1 MFINDTNMSDNIY
14 YKVLLVDDNK
24 ALGASL
30 QPQAEQYCLDLQQC
44 ECWEDAKQVLSNKND
59 FLEWDA
65 IILDARC
72 VDKKGSSA
80 DLHFLQIALTDF
92 NGLCERFN
100 SEIPWYVLT
109 AGGKEDFN
117 FVMEGIKRIPRDEKG
132 WGKMLYFKDKPCD
145 EDGKNDVDYL
155 FENIQ
160 RAAPL
165 RTRNKIKH
173 QYSALFKVINSCQF
187 EPESEDI
194 MISVLSALHFPE
206 ENKGFDPVL
215 YYNRLRQ
222 MVEYLFR
229 AANKIGLLPD
239 YFIEEGKVNL
249 QGSSLYLAGGSF
261 TPSKDPKILS
271 IRYGEDEESIFHKN
285 IASIVK
291 NVLSVTSHHSHTIEI
306 DKEDEE
312 ELSAYY
318 LETCSPYLLFGYAL
332 QLCEVIIWFGNYAKS
347 HNDREANLAKCKVV
361 KKETESILEQK
372 PVIEKYE
379 GKTFRLEQDE
389 KGNLHCG
396 YCLVSYKQNQDKIG
410 NIVLLKEVEENKNSG
425 ELKKKYPYF
434 ASKVEQV
441 E

>member
-1 MFINDTNMSDNIY
+1 MSDKVF

-44 ECWEDAKQVLSNKND
+44 ECWEDAKLLLSNKKG

-72 VDKKGSSA
+72 VDKKGNPA
-80 DLHFLQIALTDF
+80 DLYFLQTALRDINVF
-92 NGLCERFN
+92 CERYN
-100 SEIPWYVLT
+100 SKIPWYVLT
-109 AGGKEDFN
+109 AGGKEDFE
-117 FVMEGIKRIPRDEKG
+117 FVMEGVRRIPRDEKV

-145 EDGKNDVDYL
+145 EDGKDDIDYL

-160 RAAPL
+160 RTAPL

-173 QYSALFKVINSCQF
+173 QYSALFEVMKSCQF
-187 EPESEDI
+187 EPESEEI

-239 YFIEEGKVNL
+239 YFIEGGKVNL
-249 QGSSLYLAGGSF
+249 QGSSLYLDDKPF
-261 TPSKDPKILS
+261 TPSKDSTILS
-271 IRYGEDEESIFHKN
+271 IRYGEEGERVFHKN
-285 IASIVK
+285 IAGIVK
-291 NVLSVTSHHSHTIEI
+291 NVLSVMSHHSHTIEI

-312 ELSAYY
+312 ELLAYY
-318 LETCSPYLLFGYAL
+318 LETRSPNLLFGYAL

-361 KKETESILEQK
+361 KKETSEQEQK
-372 PVIEKYE
+372 PIIEEYE
-379 GKTFRLEQDE
+379 GKTSLLEQDE

-410 NIVLLKEVEENKNSG
+410 RMVLLKNVVENKNSG
-425 ELKKKYPYF
+425 ELKKMYPLY
-434 ASKVEQV
+434 ASKIELVE
-441 E
+441 

>member
-1 MFINDTNMSDNIY
+1 MSNKVF

-24 ALGASL
+24 ALGTSL
-30 QPQAEQYCLDLQQC
+30 QPQAERYSLDLQQC
-44 ECWEDAKQVLSNKND
+44 ECWEDAKQVFSNKND

-72 VDKKGSSA
+72 VDRKGSPA
-80 DLHFLQIALTDF
+80 DLHFLQCALRDINVF
-92 NGLCERFN
+92 CERYN
-100 SEIPWYVLT
+100 SKIPWYVLT
-109 AGGKEDFN
+109 AGGKEDFE
-117 FVMEGIKRIPRDEKG
+117 FVMEDVRRIPRDEKE

-145 EDGKNDVDYL
+145 ENGKDDIDYL

-160 RAAPL
+160 KAAPL

-173 QYSALFKVINSCQF
+173 QYSALFEIMKSCQF

-239 YFIEEGKVNL
+239 YFIEGGKVNL
-249 QGSSLYLAGGSF
+249 QGSSLYLDDKPF
-261 TPSKDPKILS
+261 TPSKDSTILS
-271 IRYGEDEESIFHKN
+271 IRYGEEGERVFHKN

-306 DKEDEE
+306 DKEDEK
-312 ELSAYY
+312 ELLAYY
-318 LETCSPYLLFGYAL
+318 LETRSPNLLFGYAL

-372 PVIEKYE
+372 PVIEEYE
-379 GKTFRLEQDE
+379 GKTFLLEQDE
-389 KGNLHCG
+389 KRNLHCG

-410 NIVLLKEVEENKNSG
+410 NMVLLKEVEENKNSG

>member
-1 MFINDTNMSDNIY
+1 MF
-14 YKVLLVDDNK
+14 YKVLLVDDTET
-24 ALGASL
+24 LGASL
-30 QPQAEQYCLDLQQC
+30 QLQAEQYCLDMQQC

-72 VDKKGSSA
+72 VDRKGSPA
-80 DLHFLQIALTDF
+80 DLYFLQCALRDINVF
-92 NGLCERFN
+92 CERYN
-100 SEIPWYVLT
+100 SKIPWYVLT
-109 AGGKEDFN
+109 AGGKEDFE
-117 FVMEGIKRIPRDEKG
+117 FVMEGVRRIPRDEKV

-173 QYSALFKVINSCQF
+173 QYSALFEVMKSCQF
-187 EPESEDI
+187 EPESEEI

-239 YFIEEGKVNL
+239 YFIEGGKVNL
-249 QGSSLYLAGGSF
+249 QGSSLYLDDKPF
-261 TPSKDPKILS
+261 TPSKDSTILS
-271 IRYGEDEESIFHKN
+271 IRYGEEGERVFHKN
-285 IASIVK
+285 IAGIVK

-312 ELSAYY
+312 ELLAYY
-318 LETCSPYLLFGYAL
+318 SETHSPNLLFGYAL

-379 GKTFRLEQDE
+379 GKTFLLEQDE

>member
-1 MFINDTNMSDNIY
+1 MSNKVF

-24 ALGASL
+24 ALGTSL
-30 QPQAEQYCLDLQQC
+30 QPQAERYSLDLQQC
-44 ECWEDAKQVLSNKND
+44 ECWEDAKQVFSNKND

-72 VDKKGSSA
+72 VDRKGSPA
-80 DLHFLQIALTDF
+80 DLHFLQCALRDINVF
-92 NGLCERFN
+92 CERYN
-100 SEIPWYVLT
+100 SKIPWYVLT
-109 AGGKEDFN
+109 AGGKEDFE
-117 FVMEGIKRIPRDEKG
+117 FVMEDVRRIPRDEKE

-145 EDGKNDVDYL
+145 ENGKDDIDYL

-160 RAAPL
+160 KAAPL
-165 RTRNKIKH
+165 RTRNKIKQ
-173 QYSALFKVINSCQF
+173 QYSALFEVMKSCQF

-239 YFIEEGKVNL
+239 YFIEGGKVNL
-249 QGSSLYLAGGSF
+249 QGSSLYLDDKPF
-261 TPSKDPKILS
+261 TPSKDSTILS
-271 IRYGEDEESIFHKN
+271 IRYGEEGERVFHKN

-306 DKEDEE
+306 DKEDEK
-312 ELSAYY
+312 ELLAYY
-318 LETCSPYLLFGYAL
+318 LETRSPNLLFGYAL

-372 PVIEKYE
+372 PVIEEYE
-379 GKTFRLEQDE
+379 GKTFLLEQDE
-389 KGNLHCG
+389 KRNLHCG

-410 NIVLLKEVEENKNSG
+410 NMVLLKEVEENKNSG

>member
-1 MFINDTNMSDNIY
+1 MSNKVF

-24 ALGASL
+24 ALGTSL
-30 QPQAEQYCLDLQQC
+30 QPQAERYSLDLQQC
-44 ECWEDAKQVLSNKND
+44 ECWEDAKQVFSNKND

-72 VDKKGSSA
+72 VDRKGSPA
-80 DLHFLQIALTDF
+80 DLHFLQCALRDINVF
-92 NGLCERFN
+92 CERYN
-100 SEIPWYVLT
+100 SKIPWYVLT
-109 AGGKEDFN
+109 AGGKEDFE
-117 FVMEGIKRIPRDEKG
+117 FVMEDVRRIPRDEKE

-145 EDGKNDVDYL
+145 ENGKDDIDYL

-160 RAAPL
+160 KAAPL

-173 QYSALFKVINSCQF
+173 QYSALFEVMKSCQF

-229 AANKIGLLPD
+229 AANTIGLLPD
-239 YFIEEGKVNL
+239 YFMEGGKVNL
-249 QGSSLYLAGGSF
+249 QGSSLYLAGETF
-261 TPSKDPKILS
+261 TPSKDSTNLFF
-271 IRYGEDEESIFHKN
+271 RYGEKGESVFHKN

-291 NVLSVTSHHSHTIEI
+291 NILSVTSHHSHTIEI

-312 ELSAYY
+312 ELLAYY
-318 LETCSPYLLFGYAL
+318 LETRSPNLLFGYAL

-372 PVIEKYE
+372 PVIEEYE
-379 GKTFRLEQDE
+379 GKTFLLEQDE

-410 NIVLLKEVEENKNSG
+410 RMVLLKNVVENKNSG
-425 ELKKKYPYF
+425 ELKKMYPLY
-434 ASKVEQV
+434 ASRIEVVE
-441 E
+441 

>member
-1 MFINDTNMSDNIY
+1 MSNKVF

-24 ALGASL
+24 ALGTSL
-30 QPQAEQYCLDLQQC
+30 QPQAERYSLDLQQC
-44 ECWEDAKQVLSNKND
+44 ECWEDAKQVFSNKND

-72 VDKKGSSA
+72 VDRKGSPA
-80 DLHFLQIALTDF
+80 DLHFLQCALRDINVF
-92 NGLCERFN
+92 CERYN
-100 SEIPWYVLT
+100 SKIPWYVLT
-109 AGGKEDFN
+109 AGGKEDFE
-117 FVMEGIKRIPRDEKG
+117 FVMEDVRRIPRDEKE

-145 EDGKNDVDYL
+145 ENGKDDIDYL

-160 RAAPL
+160 KAAPL

-173 QYSALFKVINSCQF
+173 QYSALFEVMKSCQF

-239 YFIEEGKVNL
+239 YFIEGGKVNL
-249 QGSSLYLAGGSF
+249 QGSSLYLDDKPF
-261 TPSKDPKILS
+261 TPSKDSTILS
-271 IRYGEDEESIFHKN
+271 IRYGEEGERVFHKN

-347 HNDREANLAKCKVV
+347 HNDREANSAKCKVV

-372 PVIEKYE
+372 PVIGKYE
-379 GKTFRLEQDE
+379 GKTFLLEQDE

>member
-1 MFINDTNMSDNIY
+1 MSDKVF

-24 ALGASL
+24 ALGTSL
-30 QPQAEQYCLDLQQC
+30 QPLAEQYCLDLQQC

-72 VDKKGSSA
+72 VDRKGSPA

-109 AGGKEDFN
+109 AGGKEEFN

-132 WGKMLYFKDKPCD
+132 WGKMLYFKDKPRD
-145 EDGKNDVDYL
+145 ENGKDDVDYL

-173 QYSALFKVINSCQF
+173 QYSALFEVMKSCQF
-187 EPESEDI
+187 ESESEDI

-239 YFIEEGKVNL
+239 YFIEKGRVNL
-249 QGSSLYLAGGSF
+249 QGSSLYLAGEAF
-261 TPSKDPKILS
+261 TPSNDSTILS
-271 IRYGEDEESIFHKN
+271 IRYGEKGESVFHKN
-285 IASIVK
+285 IASIVRS
-291 NVLSVTSHHSHTIEI
+291 VLNVTSQRSHTTEI
-306 DKEDEE
+306 NKEDKE
-312 ELSAYY
+312 ELLAYY
-318 LETCSPYLLFGYAL
+318 SETHSPNLLFGYAL
-332 QLCEVIIWFGNYAKS
+332 QLCEVIIWFGNYAKK
-347 HNDREANLAKCKVV
+347 HNDKEANLAKCKVV
-361 KKETESILEQK
+361 KKETESEQARE
-372 PVIEKYE
+372 PITEEYE
-379 GKTFRLEQDE
+379 GKIFLLEQDE
-389 KGNLHCG
+389 KGYLHCDK
-396 YCLVSYKQNQDKIG
+396 CLVLRKQNHDKIG
-410 NIVLLKEVEENKNSG
+410 KKVKLKNVVENIKDGDLKR
-425 ELKKKYPYF
+425 KYPLF
-434 ASKVEQV
+434 ASGVEAV

>member
-1 MFINDTNMSDNIY
+1 MSDKVF

-24 ALGASL
+24 ALGTSL

-44 ECWEDAKQVLSNKND
+44 ECWEDSKRVLSNKND

-72 VDKKGSSA
+72 VDRKGSPA
-80 DLHFLQIALTDF
+80 DLHFLQCALRDINVF
-92 NGLCERFN
+92 CERYN
-100 SEIPWYVLT
+100 SKIPWYVLT
-109 AGGKEDFN
+109 AGGKEDFE
-117 FVMEGIKRIPRDEKG
+117 FVMEDVRRIPRDEKE

-145 EDGKNDVDYL
+145 ENGKDDIDYL

-160 RAAPL
+160 KAAPL

-173 QYSALFKVINSCQF
+173 QYSALFEVMKSCQF

-239 YFIEEGKVNL
+239 YFIEGGKVNL
-249 QGSSLYLAGGSF
+249 QGSSLYLDDKPF
-261 TPSKDPKILS
+261 TPSKDSTILS
-271 IRYGEDEESIFHKN
+271 IRYGEEGERVFHKN
-285 IASIVK
+285 IAGIVK

-312 ELSAYY
+312 ELLAYY
-318 LETCSPYLLFGYAL
+318 LETRSPNLLFGYAL

-347 HNDREANLAKCKVV
+347 HNNKEANLAKCKVV
-361 KKETESILEQK
+361 KKETESEQGQK
-372 PVIEKYE
+372 PIIEEYE
-379 GKTFRLEQDE
+379 GKTFLLEQDE

-396 YCLVSYKQNQDKIG
+396 YCLVHMNNQEKVEQMVRLFGVEG
-410 NIVLLKEVEENKNSG
+410 NRSKRTQE
-425 ELKKKYPYF
+425 KYPYY
-434 ASKVEQV
+434 AKKVEVQ

>member
-1 MFINDTNMSDNIY
+1 MSNKVF

-24 ALGASL
+24 ALGTSL
-30 QPQAEQYCLDLQQC
+30 QPQAERYSLDLQQC
-44 ECWEDAKQVLSNKND
+44 ECWEDAKQVFSNKND

-72 VDKKGSSA
+72 VDRKGSPA
-80 DLHFLQIALTDF
+80 DLHFLQCALRDINVF
-92 NGLCERFN
+92 CERYN
-100 SEIPWYVLT
+100 SKIPWYVLT
-109 AGGKEDFN
+109 AGGKEDFE
-117 FVMEGIKRIPRDEKG
+117 FVMEDVRRIPRDEKE

-145 EDGKNDVDYL
+145 ENGKDDIDYL

-160 RAAPL
+160 KAAPL

-173 QYSALFKVINSCQF
+173 QYSALFEVMKSCQF

-239 YFIEEGKVNL
+239 YFIEGGKVNL
-249 QGSSLYLAGGSF
+249 QGSSLYLDDKPF
-261 TPSKDPKILS
+261 TPSKDSTILS
-271 IRYGEDEESIFHKN
+271 IRYGEEGERVFHKN

-306 DKEDEE
+306 DKEDEK
-312 ELSAYY
+312 ELLAYY
-318 LETCSPYLLFGYAL
+318 LETRSPNLLFGYAL

-372 PVIEKYE
+372 PVIEEYE
-379 GKTFRLEQDE
+379 GKTFLLEQDE

-410 NIVLLKEVEENKNSG
+410 NMILLKEVEENKNSG

>member
-1 MFINDTNMSDNIY
+1 MSDKVF

-44 ECWEDAKQVLSNKND
+44 ECWEDAKLLLSNKKG

-72 VDKKGSSA
+72 VDKKGNPA
-80 DLHFLQIALTDF
+80 DLYFLQSALRDINVF
-92 NGLCERFN
+92 CERYN
-100 SEIPWYVLT
+100 SKVPWYVLT
-109 AGGKEDFN
+109 AGGKEDFEHE
-117 FVMEGIKRIPRDEKG
+117 MEGVRRIPRDEKS
-132 WGKMLYFKDKPCD
+132 WGKMLYFKHKTCD
-145 EDGKNDVDYL
+145 ENGKNDIDYL
-155 FENIQ
+155 YENIQ

-173 QYSALFKVINSCQF
+173 QYCALFEVMKSCQF
-187 EPESEDI
+187 EPESEEI

-239 YFIEEGKVNL
+239 YFIEGGKVNL
-249 QGSSLYLAGGSF
+249 QGSSLYLDDKPF
-261 TPSKDPKILS
+261 TPSKDSTILS
-271 IRYGEDEESIFHKN
+271 IRYGEEGERVFHKN
-285 IASIVK
+285 IAGIVK

-312 ELSAYY
+312 ELEAYY
-318 LETCSPYLLFGYAL
+318 FETRSPNLLFGYAL
-332 QLCEVIIWFGNYAKS
+332 QLCEVIIWFGNYAKK

-361 KKETESILEQK
+361 KKETESEQARE
-372 PVIEKYE
+372 PITEEYE
-379 GKTFRLEQDE
+379 GKVFLLEQDE
-389 KGNLHCG
+389 KGYLHCDK
-396 YCLVSYKQNQDKIG
+396 CLVLRKQNHDKIG
-410 NIVLLKEVEENKNSG
+410 KKVKLKNVVENIKDG
-425 ELKKKYPYF
+425 ELKRKYPLF
-434 ASKVEQV
+434 ASGVEAV

>member
-1 MFINDTNMSDNIY
+1 MSNKVF

-24 ALGASL
+24 ALGTSL
-30 QPQAEQYCLDLQQC
+30 QPQAERYSLDLQQC
-44 ECWEDAKQVLSNKND
+44 ECWEDAKQVFSNKND

-72 VDKKGSSA
+72 VDRKGSPA
-80 DLHFLQIALTDF
+80 DLHFLQCALRDINVF
-92 NGLCERFN
+92 CERYN
-100 SEIPWYVLT
+100 SKIPWYVLT
-109 AGGKEDFN
+109 AGGKEDFE
-117 FVMEGIKRIPRDEKG
+117 FVMEDVRRIPRDEKE

-145 EDGKNDVDYL
+145 ENGKDDIDYL

-160 RAAPL
+160 KAAPL

-173 QYSALFKVINSCQF
+173 QYSALFEVMKSCQF

-239 YFIEEGKVNL
+239 YFIEGGKVNL
-249 QGSSLYLAGGSF
+249 QGSSLYLDDKPF
-261 TPSKDPKILS
+261 TPSKDSTILS
-271 IRYGEDEESIFHKN
+271 IRYGEEGERVFHKN

-306 DKEDEE
+306 DKEDEK
-312 ELSAYY
+312 ELLAYY
-318 LETCSPYLLFGYAL
+318 LETRSPNLLFGYAL

-347 HNDREANLAKCKVV
+347 HNDREANLAKCKVL
-361 KKETESILEQK
+361 KKETSEQEQK
-372 PVIEKYE
+372 PIIEEYE
-379 GKTFRLEQDE
+379 GKTFPLEYDE
-389 KGNLHCG
+389 ENRVFHCG
-396 YCLVSYKQNQDKIG
+396 YCLLLSKSQKQENIGKMVKLSNVVENTDKNYPKYKNFAK
-410 NIVLLKEVEENKNSG
+410 KAEVIESE
-425 ELKKKYPYF
+425 
-434 ASKVEQV
+434 
-441 E
+441 

>member
-1 MFINDTNMSDNIY
+1 MRDKVF
-14 YKVLLVDDNK
+14 YKVLLVDDND

-30 QPQAEQYCLDLQQC
+30 QPQAERYSLDLQQR
-44 ECWEDAKQVLSNKND
+44 ECWEDAKQVLSNKNS

-65 IILDARC
+65 IILDANC
-72 VDKKGSSA
+72 VDKKGNPP
-80 DLHFLQIALTDF
+80 DLHFLTPALND
-92 NGLCERFN
+92 LN
-100 SEIPWYVLT
+100 SLFVTHGTSIPWYVLT
-109 AGGKEDFN
+109 AGGKEEFD
-117 FVMEGIKRIPRDEKG
+117 FVMEDIRRISRDET
-132 WGKMLYFKDKPCD
+132 WGNMLYFKHEPADD
-145 EDGKNDVDYL
+145 NGKDDVIRL

-173 QYSALFKVINSCQF
+173 QYSALFEVMKSCQF

-194 MISVLSALHFPE
+194 MISILSALHFPE

-239 YFIEEGKVNL
+239 YFIEGGKVNL
-249 QGSSLYLAGGSF
+249 QGSSLYLDDKPF
-261 TPSKDPKILS
+261 TPSKDSTILS
-271 IRYGEDEESIFHKN
+271 IRYGEEGERVFHKN

-306 DKEDEE
+306 DKEDEK
-312 ELSAYY
+312 ELLAYY
-318 LETCSPYLLFGYAL
+318 LETRSPNLLFGYAL

-372 PVIEKYE
+372 PVIEEYE
-379 GKTFRLEQDE
+379 GKSFLLEQDDKGILHAGFCFVHQKHQE
-389 KGNLHCG
+389 KLGQMVFLKNVVQNTDKATRNL
-396 YCLVSYKQNQDKIG
+396 
-410 NIVLLKEVEENKNSG
+410 
-425 ELKKKYPYF
+425 YPYYAHTVRF
-434 ASKVEQV
+434 IEKTKKATQDYS
-441 E
+441 

>member
-1 MFINDTNMSDNIY
+1 MSDKMF
-14 YKVLLVDDNK
+14 YKVLLVDDTET
-24 ALGASL
+24 LGASL
-30 QPQAEQYCLDLQQC
+30 QLQAEQYCLDMQQC

-72 VDKKGSSA
+72 VDRKGSPA
-80 DLHFLQIALTDF
+80 DLYFLQCALRDINVF
-92 NGLCERFN
+92 CERYN
-100 SEIPWYVLT
+100 SKIPWYVLT
-109 AGGKEDFN
+109 AGGKEDFE
-117 FVMEGIKRIPRDEKG
+117 FVMEGVRRIPRDEKV

-145 EDGKNDVDYL
+145 ENGKDDIDYL

-160 RAAPL
+160 KAAPL

-173 QYSALFKVINSCQF
+173 QYSALFEVINSCQF

-215 YYNRLRQ
+215 YYTSLRQ

-239 YFIEEGKVNL
+239 YFIEKGMVNL

-271 IRYGEDEESIFHKN
+271 IRYGEDGESIFHKN

-291 NVLSVTSHHSHTIEI
+291 NVLSLTSHHIHTIEI

-312 ELSAYY
+312 ELLAYY

-347 HNDREANLAKCKVV
+347 HNDREANLAKCKVL
-361 KKETESILEQK
+361 KKETSEQEQK
-372 PVIEKYE
+372 PIIEEYE
-379 GKTFRLEQDE
+379 GKTFPLEYDE
-389 KGNLHCG
+389 ENRVFHCG
-396 YCLVSYKQNQDKIG
+396 YCLLLSKSQKQENIGKMVKLSNVVENTDKNYPKYKN
-410 NIVLLKEVEENKNSG
+410 
-425 ELKKKYPYF
+425 F
-434 ASKVEQV
+434 AKKVEV
-441 E
+441 IESE

>member
-1 MFINDTNMSDNIY
+1 MSNKVF

-24 ALGASL
+24 ALGTSL
-30 QPQAEQYCLDLQQC
+30 QPQAERYSLDLQQC
-44 ECWEDAKQVLSNKND
+44 ECWEDAKQVFSNKND
-59 FLEWDA
+59 FLDWDA

-72 VDKKGSSA
+72 VDRKGSPA
-80 DLHFLQIALTDF
+80 DLHFLQCALRDINVF
-92 NGLCERFN
+92 CERYN
-100 SEIPWYVLT
+100 SKIPWYVLT
-109 AGGKEDFN
+109 AGGKEDFE
-117 FVMEGIKRIPRDEKG
+117 FVMEDVRRIPRDEKE
-132 WGKMLYFKDKPCD
+132 WGKMLYYKDKPCD
-145 EDGKNDVDYL
+145 ENDKDDIDYL

-160 RAAPL
+160 KAAPL

-173 QYSALFKVINSCQF
+173 QYSALFEVMKSCQF
-187 EPESEDI
+187 ESESEEI

-239 YFIEEGKVNL
+239 YFIEGGKVNL
-249 QGSSLYLAGGSF
+249 QGSSLYLDDKPF
-261 TPSKDPKILS
+261 TPSKDSTILS
-271 IRYGEDEESIFHKN
+271 IRYGEEGERVFHKN

-312 ELSAYY
+312 ELLAYY
-318 LETCSPYLLFGYAL
+318 SETHSPNLLFGYAL

-347 HNDREANLAKCKVV
+347 HNDREANLAKCRVV
-361 KKETESILEQK
+361 KKETGFIFEQK
-372 PVIEKYE
+372 PVIEEYE
-379 GKTFRLEQDE
+379 DKTFLLEQDE
-389 KGNLHCG
+389 KRNLHCD

-410 NIVLLKEVEENKNSG
+410 RMVLLKNVVENKNSG
-425 ELKKKYPYF
+425 ELKKMYPLY
-434 ASKVEQV
+434 ASRIEVVE
-441 E
+441 

>member
-44 ECWEDAKQVLSNKND
+44 ECWEDAKEVLSNKND

-80 DLHFLQIALTDF
+80 NLHFLQIALTDF
-92 NGLCERFN
+92 NRLCERYN

-109 AGGKEDFN
+109 GGGEKDFD
-117 FVMEGIKRIPRDEKG
+117 FAMEGTKRIPRDEKG

-173 QYSALFKVINSCQF
+173 QYSALFEVINSCQF

-239 YFIEEGKVNL
+239 YFIEGGKVNL
-249 QGSSLYLAGGSF
+249 QGSSLYLDDKPF
-261 TPSKDPKILS
+261 TPSKDSTILS
-271 IRYGEDEESIFHKN
+271 IRYGEEGERVFHKN

-306 DKEDEE
+306 DKEDEK
-312 ELSAYY
+312 ELLAYY
-318 LETCSPYLLFGYAL
+318 LETRSPNLLFGYAL

-372 PVIEKYE
+372 PVIEEYE
-379 GKTFRLEQDE
+379 GKTFLLEQDE

-410 NIVLLKEVEENKNSG
+410 NMVLLKEVEENKNSG

>member
-1 MFINDTNMSDNIY
+1 MSNKVF

-24 ALGASL
+24 ALGTSL
-30 QPQAEQYCLDLQQC
+30 QPQAERYSLDLQQC
-44 ECWEDAKQVLSNKND
+44 ECWEDAKQVFSNKND

-72 VDKKGSSA
+72 VDRKGSPA
-80 DLHFLQIALTDF
+80 DLHFLQCALRDINVF
-92 NGLCERFN
+92 CERYN
-100 SEIPWYVLT
+100 SKIPWYVLT
-109 AGGKEDFN
+109 AGGKEDFE
-117 FVMEGIKRIPRDEKG
+117 FVMEDVRRIPRDEKE

-145 EDGKNDVDYL
+145 ENGKDDIDYL

-160 RAAPL
+160 KAAPL

-173 QYSALFKVINSCQF
+173 QYSALFEVMKSCQF
-187 EPESEDI
+187 ESESEDI

-239 YFIEEGKVNL
+239 YFIEKGRVNL
-249 QGSSLYLAGGSF
+249 QGSSLYLAGEAF
-261 TPSKDPKILS
+261 TPSNDSTILS
-271 IRYGEDEESIFHKN
+271 IRYGEKGESVIHKN

-291 NVLSVTSHHSHTIEI
+291 NILSVTSHHSHTIEI

-312 ELSAYY
+312 ELVAYY
-318 LETCSPYLLFGYAL
+318 LETRSPNLLFGYAL

-372 PVIEKYE
+372 PVIEEYE

-410 NIVLLKEVEENKNSG
+410 NMVLLKEVEENKNSG

>member
-1 MFINDTNMSDNIY
+1 MSEKVF

-24 ALGASL
+24 ALGTSL
-30 QPQAEQYCLDLQQC
+30 QPQAERYSLDLQQC
-44 ECWEDAKQVLSNKND
+44 ECWEDSKQVLSNKND

-72 VDKKGSSA
+72 VDRKGSPA

-109 AGGKEDFN
+109 AGGKEDFE

-145 EDGKNDVDYL
+145 ENGKDDIDYL

-160 RAAPL
+160 KAAPL

-173 QYSALFKVINSCQF
+173 QYSALFEVMKSCQF

-206 ENKGFDPVL
+206 ESKGFDPVL

-239 YFIEEGKVNL
+239 YFMEGGKVNL
-249 QGSSLYLAGGSF
+249 QGSSLYLAGETF
-261 TPSKDPKILS
+261 TPSKDSTNLF
-271 IRYGEDEESIFHKN
+271 IRYGEKGESVFRKN

-312 ELSAYY
+312 ELLAYY

-361 KKETESILEQK
+361 KKETGSILKQK
-372 PVIEKYE
+372 PVIEEYE
-379 GKTFRLEQDE
+379 GKTFLLEQDE

>member
-1 MFINDTNMSDNIY
+1 MSNKVF

-24 ALGASL
+24 ALGTSL
-30 QPQAEQYCLDLQQC
+30 QPQAERYSLDLQQC
-44 ECWEDAKQVLSNKND
+44 ECWEDSKHVLSNKNE

-72 VDKKGSSA
+72 VDRKGSPA
-80 DLHFLQIALTDF
+80 DLHFLQCALRDINVF
-92 NGLCERFN
+92 CERYN
-100 SEIPWYVLT
+100 SKIPWYVLT
-109 AGGKEDFN
+109 AGGKEDFE
-117 FVMEGIKRIPRDEKG
+117 FVMEDVRRIPRDEKE

-145 EDGKNDVDYL
+145 ENGKDDIDYL

-160 RAAPL
+160 KAAPL
-165 RTRNKIKH
+165 RTRNKIKY
-173 QYSALFKVINSCQF
+173 QYSALFEVMKSCQF

-239 YFIEEGKVNL
+239 YFIEKGRVNL
-249 QGSSLYLAGGSF
+249 QGSSLYLAGEAF
-261 TPSKDPKILS
+261 TPSNDSTILS
-271 IRYGEDEESIFHKN
+271 IRYGEKGESVFHKN

-312 ELSAYY
+312 ELLAYY
-318 LETCSPYLLFGYAL
+318 LETRSPNLLFGYAL

-347 HNDREANLAKCKVV
+347 HNDREANLAKCQVV

-379 GKTFRLEQDE
+379 GKTFLLEQDE

-425 ELKKKYPYF
+425 ELKKMYPYF

>member
-1 MFINDTNMSDNIY
+1 MSNKVF
-14 YKVLLVDDNK
+14 YKVLLVDDNE
-24 ALGASL
+24 ALGTSL
-30 QPQAEQYCLDLQQC
+30 QPQAERYSLDLQQC
-44 ECWEDAKQVLSNKND
+44 ECWEDSKHVLSNKDD

-72 VDKKGSSA
+72 VDRKGSPA

-109 AGGKEDFN
+109 AGGKEDFD

-132 WGKMLYFKDKPCD
+132 WGKMLYFKDKPRD
-145 EDGKNDVDYL
+145 ENGKDDVDYL

-173 QYSALFKVINSCQF
+173 QYSALFEVMKSCQF
-187 EPESEDI
+187 ESESEDI

-239 YFIEEGKVNL
+239 YFIEGGKVNL
-249 QGSSLYLAGGSF
+249 QGSSRYLDDKPF
-261 TPSKDPKILS
+261 TPSKDSTILS
-271 IRYGEDEESIFHKN
+271 IRYGEEGERVFHKN
-285 IASIVK
+285 IASIVRS
-291 NVLSVTSHHSHTIEI
+291 VLNVTSQRSHTTEI
-306 DKEDEE
+306 NKEDKE
-312 ELSAYY
+312 ELLAYY
-318 LETCSPYLLFGYAL
+318 SETHSPNLLFGYAL

-347 HNDREANLAKCKVV
+347 HNDRAANLAKCKVV
-361 KKETESILEQK
+361 KKETESEQDRE
-372 PVIEKYE
+372 PITEEYE
-379 GKTFRLEQDE
+379 GKFFLLEQDE
-389 KGNLHCG
+389 KGYLHCDK
-396 YCLVSYKQNQDKIG
+396 CLVSHKQNQDKIG
-410 NIVLLKEVEENKNSG
+410 KKVKLKNVGENKKDG
-425 ELKKKYPYF
+425 ELKRKYPLF
-434 ASKVEQV
+434 ASGVEAV

>member
-1 MFINDTNMSDNIY
+1 
-14 YKVLLVDDNK
+14 
-24 ALGASL
+24 
-30 QPQAEQYCLDLQQC
+30 
-44 ECWEDAKQVLSNKND
+44 
-59 FLEWDA
+59 
-65 IILDARC
+65 
-72 VDKKGSSA
+72 
-80 DLHFLQIALTDF
+80 
-92 NGLCERFN
+92 
-100 SEIPWYVLT
+100 
-109 AGGKEDFN
+109 
-117 FVMEGIKRIPRDEKG
+117 MEGIKRIPRDEKG
-132 WGKMLYFKDKPCD
+132 WGKMLYFKDKPRD
-145 EDGKNDVDYL
+145 ENGKDDVDYL

-173 QYSALFKVINSCQF
+173 QYSALFEVINSCQF

-271 IRYGEDEESIFHKN
+271 IRYGEDGESIFHKN

-312 ELSAYY
+312 ELLAYY
-318 LETCSPYLLFGYAL
+318 SETHSPNLLFGYAL

-347 HNDREANLAKCKVV
+347 HNDREANLVKCKVV

-379 GKTFRLEQDE
+379 GKTFLLEQDE

>member
-1 MFINDTNMSDNIY
+1 MSDKVF

-24 ALGASL
+24 ALGTSL

-44 ECWEDAKQVLSNKND
+44 ECWEDSKRVLSNKND

-72 VDKKGSSA
+72 VDRKGNPA

-109 AGGKEDFN
+109 AGGKEDFD
-117 FVMEGIKRIPRDEKG
+117 FVMEGIKRIPRDEKD
-132 WGKMLYFKDKPCD
+132 WGKMLYFKDKPRD
-145 EDGKNDVDYL
+145 EKGKDDVDYL

-173 QYSALFKVINSCQF
+173 QYSALFEVMKSCQF
-187 EPESEDI
+187 EPESEEI

-206 ENKGFDPVL
+206 DNKEFKPVL
-215 YYNRLRQ
+215 YYNSLRQ

-229 AANKIGLLPD
+229 ATNKIGLLPD
-239 YFIEEGKVNL
+239 YFIEKGKVNL
-249 QGSSLYLAGGSF
+249 QGSSLYLAGEAF
-261 TPSKDPKILS
+261 TPSKDSTIVS
-271 IRYGEDEESIFHKN
+271 IRYGEKGESVFHKN

-291 NVLSVTSHHSHTIEI
+291 NILSVTSHHSHTIEI
-306 DKEDEE
+306 DKEDEK
-312 ELSAYY
+312 ELLAYY
-318 LETCSPYLLFGYAL
+318 LETRSPNLLFGYAL

-347 HNDREANLAKCKVV
+347 HNDREANLAKCKVA

-372 PVIEKYE
+372 PVIEEYE
-379 GKTFRLEQDE
+379 GKTFLLEQDE

-410 NIVLLKEVEENKNSG
+410 RMVLLKNVVENKNSG
-425 ELKKKYPYF
+425 ELKKMYPLY
-434 ASKVEQV
+434 ASRIEVVE
-441 E
+441 

>member
-1 MFINDTNMSDNIY
+1 MSDKVF

-24 ALGASL
+24 ALGTSL
-30 QPQAEQYCLDLQQC
+30 QPLAEQYCLDLQQC

-72 VDKKGSSA
+72 VDRKVSPA

-132 WGKMLYFKDKPCD
+132 WGKMLYFKDKPRD
-145 EDGKNDVDYL
+145 ENGKDDVDYL

-173 QYSALFKVINSCQF
+173 QYSALFEVIKSCQF
-187 EPESEDI
+187 ESESEDI

-239 YFIEEGKVNL
+239 YFIEGGKINL
-249 QGSSLYLAGGSF
+249 QGSSLYLAGETF
-261 TPSKDPKILS
+261 NPSKDPTIRS
-271 IRYGEDEESIFHKN
+271 IRYSEEGESVFHKD

-291 NVLSVTSHHSHTIEI
+291 NILHVTSKRSHTTVI
-306 DKEDEE
+306 DKEDKE
-312 ELSAYY
+312 ELSPYY
-318 LETCSPYLLFGYAL
+318 SETQSSYLLFGYAL

-347 HNDREANLAKCKVV
+347 HSDKEANLAKCKVL
-361 KKETESILEQK
+361 KKETSEQEQK
-372 PVIEKYE
+372 PIIEEYE
-379 GKTFRLEQDE
+379 GKTFPLEYDE
-389 KGNLHCG
+389 ENRVFHCG
-396 YCLVSYKQNQDKIG
+396 YCLLLSKSQKQENIGKMVKLSNVVENTDKNYPKYKNFAK
-410 NIVLLKEVEENKNSG
+410 KAEVIESE
-425 ELKKKYPYF
+425 
-434 ASKVEQV
+434 
-441 E
+441 

>member
-1 MFINDTNMSDNIY
+1 MSNKVF

-24 ALGASL
+24 ALGTSL
-30 QPQAEQYCLDLQQC
+30 QPQAERYSLDLQQC
-44 ECWEDAKQVLSNKND
+44 ECWEDAKQVFSNKND

-72 VDKKGSSA
+72 VDRKGSPA
-80 DLHFLQIALTDF
+80 DLHFLQCALRDINVF
-92 NGLCERFN
+92 CERYN
-100 SEIPWYVLT
+100 SKIPWYVLT
-109 AGGKEDFN
+109 AGGKEDFE
-117 FVMEGIKRIPRDEKG
+117 FVMEDVSRIPRDEKE

-145 EDGKNDVDYL
+145 ENGKDDIDYL

-160 RAAPL
+160 KAAPL

-173 QYSALFKVINSCQF
+173 QYSALFEVMKSCQF

-271 IRYGEDEESIFHKN
+271 IRYGEDGESIFHKN

-347 HNDREANLAKCKVV
+347 HNDREANSAKCKVV

-372 PVIEKYE
+372 PVIGKYE
-379 GKTFRLEQDE
+379 GKTFLLEQDE

>member
-1 MFINDTNMSDNIY
+1 MSNKVF
-14 YKVLLVDDNK
+14 YKVLLVDDNE
-24 ALGASL
+24 ALGTSL
-30 QPQAEQYCLDLQQC
+30 QPQAERYSLDLQQC
-44 ECWEDAKQVLSNKND
+44 ECWEDSKHVLSNKDD

-72 VDKKGSSA
+72 VDRKGSPA

-109 AGGKEDFN
+109 AGGKEDFD

-132 WGKMLYFKDKPCD
+132 WGKMLYFKDKPRD
-145 EDGKNDVDYL
+145 ENGKDDVDYL

-173 QYSALFKVINSCQF
+173 QYSALFEVMKSCQF
-187 EPESEDI
+187 ESESEDI

-239 YFIEEGKVNL
+239 YFIEGGKVNL
-249 QGSSLYLAGGSF
+249 QGSSRYLDDKPF
-261 TPSKDPKILS
+261 TPSKDSTILS
-271 IRYGEDEESIFHKN
+271 IRYGEEGERVFHKN
-285 IASIVK
+285 IASIVRS
-291 NVLSVTSHHSHTIEI
+291 VLNVTSQRSHTTEI
-306 DKEDEE
+306 NKEDKE
-312 ELSAYY
+312 ELLAYY
-318 LETCSPYLLFGYAL
+318 SETHSPNLLFGYAL

-347 HNDREANLAKCKVV
+347 HNDRAANLAKCKVV
-361 KKETESILEQK
+361 KKETESEQDRE
-372 PVIEKYE
+372 PITEEYE
-379 GKTFRLEQDE
+379 GKFFLLEQDE
-389 KGNLHCG
+389 KGYLHCDK
-396 YCLVSYKQNQDKIG
+396 CLVSHKQNQDKIG
-410 NIVLLKEVEENKNSG
+410 KKVKLKNVGENKKNG
-425 ELKKKYPYF
+425 ELKRKYPLF
-434 ASKVEQV
+434 ASGVEAV

>member
-1 MFINDTNMSDNIY
+1 MRDNSD

-44 ECWEDAKQVLSNKND
+44 ECWEDAKQVLYNKND

-80 DLHFLQIALTDF
+80 NLHFLQIALTDF
-92 NGLCERFN
+92 NRLCERYN

-109 AGGKEDFN
+109 GGGEKDFD
-117 FVMEGIKRIPRDEKG
+117 FAMEGTKRIPRDEKG
-132 WGKMLYFKDKPCD
+132 WGKMLYFKDKPRD
-145 EDGKNDVDYL
+145 EKGKDDVDYL

-173 QYSALFKVINSCQF
+173 QYSALFEVMKSCQF
-187 EPESEDI
+187 ESENEDI

-261 TPSKDPKILS
+261 TPSKDLKILS
-271 IRYGEDEESIFHKN
+271 IRYGEDGESIFHKN
-285 IASIVK
+285 IANIVK

-312 ELSAYY
+312 ELLAYY
-318 LETCSPYLLFGYAL
+318 SETHSPNLLFGYAL

-379 GKTFRLEQDE
+379 GKTFLLEQDE

>member
-1 MFINDTNMSDNIY
+1 MSNKIF

-24 ALGASL
+24 ALGTSL
-30 QPQAEQYCLDLQQC
+30 QPQAERYSLDLQQC
-44 ECWEDAKQVLSNKND
+44 ECWEDAVKMLSNKND
-59 FLEWDA
+59 FLGWDA

-72 VDKKGSSA
+72 VDKKGNPA
-80 DLHFLQIALTDF
+80 DLYFLRSVLRDIDVF
-92 NGLCERFN
+92 CERYN
-100 SEIPWYVLT
+100 SKVPWYVLT
-109 AGGKEDFN
+109 GGGEKDFEHE
-117 FVMEGIKRIPRDEKG
+117 MEGVKRTATPRDEKV
-132 WGKMLYFKDKPCD
+132 WGKMLYFKDKPRD
-145 EDGKNDVDYL
+145 ENGKDDVDYL

-173 QYSALFKVINSCQF
+173 QYSALFEVMKSCQF

-239 YFIEEGKVNL
+239 YFIEGGKVNL
-249 QGSSLYLAGGSF
+249 QGSSLYLAGEAF
-261 TPSKDPKILS
+261 TPSKDSTILS
-271 IRYGEDEESIFHKN
+271 IRYGEKGESVFHKN

-312 ELSAYY
+312 ELLAYY
-318 LETCSPYLLFGYAL
+318 LETRSPNLLFGYAL

-347 HNDREANLAKCKVV
+347 HNDREVNLAKCKVV

-372 PVIEKYE
+372 PVIEEYE
-379 GKTFRLEQDE
+379 GKTFLLEQDE

-410 NIVLLKEVEENKNSG
+410 RMVLLKNVVENKNSG
-425 ELKKKYPYF
+425 ELKKMYPLY
-434 ASKVEQV
+434 ASRIEVVE
-441 E
+441 

>member
-1 MFINDTNMSDNIY
+1 MSNKVF

-24 ALGASL
+24 ALGTSL
-30 QPQAEQYCLDLQQC
+30 QPQAERYSLDLQQC
-44 ECWEDAKQVLSNKND
+44 ECWEDAKQVFSNKND

-72 VDKKGSSA
+72 VDRKGSPA
-80 DLHFLQIALTDF
+80 DLHFLQCALRDINVF
-92 NGLCERFN
+92 CERYN
-100 SEIPWYVLT
+100 SKIPWYVLT
-109 AGGKEDFN
+109 AGGKEDFE
-117 FVMEGIKRIPRDEKG
+117 FVMEDVRRIPRDEKE

-145 EDGKNDVDYL
+145 ENGKDDIDYL

-160 RAAPL
+160 KAAPL

-173 QYSALFKVINSCQF
+173 QYSALFEVMKSCQF

-239 YFIEEGKVNL
+239 YFIEGGKVNL
-249 QGSSLYLAGGSF
+249 QGSSLYLDDKPF
-261 TPSKDPKILS
+261 TPSKDSTILS
-271 IRYGEDEESIFHKN
+271 IRYGEEGERVFHKN
-285 IASIVK
+285 IAGIVK

-312 ELSAYY
+312 ELLAYY
-318 LETCSPYLLFGYAL
+318 LETRSPNLLFGYAL

-361 KKETESILEQK
+361 KKETSEQEQK
-372 PVIEKYE
+372 PIIEEYE
-379 GKTFRLEQDE
+379 GKTSLLEQDE

-410 NIVLLKEVEENKNSG
+410 RMVLLKNVVENKNSG
-425 ELKKKYPYF
+425 ELKKMYPLY
-434 ASKVEQV
+434 ASRIEVVE
-441 E
+441 

>member
-1 MFINDTNMSDNIY
+1 MSDKVF

-44 ECWEDAKQVLSNKND
+44 ECWEDAKLLLSNKKG

-72 VDKKGSSA
+72 VDKKGNPA
-80 DLHFLQIALTDF
+80 DLYFLQSALRDINVF
-92 NGLCERFN
+92 CERYN
-100 SEIPWYVLT
+100 SKVPWYVLT
-109 AGGKEDFN
+109 AGGKEDFEHE
-117 FVMEGIKRIPRDEKG
+117 MEGVRRIPRDEKS
-132 WGKMLYFKDKPCD
+132 WGKMLYFKHKTCD
-145 EDGKNDVDYL
+145 ENGKNDIDYL

-173 QYSALFKVINSCQF
+173 QYCALFEVMKSCQF
-187 EPESEDI
+187 EPESEEI

-239 YFIEEGKVNL
+239 YFIEGGKVNL
-249 QGSSLYLAGGSF
+249 QGSSLYLDDKPF
-261 TPSKDPKILS
+261 TPSKDSTILS
-271 IRYGEDEESIFHKN
+271 IRYGEEGERVFHKN
-285 IASIVK
+285 IAGIVK

-312 ELSAYY
+312 ELEAYY
-318 LETCSPYLLFGYAL
+318 FETRSPNLLFGYAL
-332 QLCEVIIWFGNYAKS
+332 QLCEVIIWFGNYAKK

-361 KKETESILEQK
+361 KKETESEQARE
-372 PVIEKYE
+372 PITEEYE
-379 GKTFRLEQDE
+379 GKIFLLEQDE
-389 KGNLHCG
+389 KGYLHCDK
-396 YCLVSYKQNQDKIG
+396 CLVLRKQNHDKIG
-410 NIVLLKEVEENKNSG
+410 KKVKLKNVVENIKDG
-425 ELKKKYPYF
+425 ELKRKYPLF
-434 ASKVEQV
+434 ASGVEAV

>member
-1 MFINDTNMSDNIY
+1 MRNKVF

-24 ALGASL
+24 ALGTSL
-30 QPQAEQYCLDLQQC
+30 QPQAERYSLDLQQC
-44 ECWEDAKQVLSNKND
+44 ECWEDAKQVFSNKND

-72 VDKKGSSA
+72 VDRKGSPA
-80 DLHFLQIALTDF
+80 DLHFLQCALRDINVF
-92 NGLCERFN
+92 CERYN
-100 SEIPWYVLT
+100 SKIPWYVLT
-109 AGGKEDFN
+109 AGGKEDFE
-117 FVMEGIKRIPRDEKG
+117 FVMEDVRRIPRDEKV

-145 EDGKNDVDYL
+145 ENGKDDIDYL

-160 RAAPL
+160 KAAPL

-173 QYSALFKVINSCQF
+173 QYSALFEVMKSCQF

-271 IRYGEDEESIFHKN
+271 IRYGEDGESIFHKN

-347 HNDREANLAKCKVV
+347 HNDREANSAKCKVV
-361 KKETESILEQK
+361 KKETGSILEQK
-372 PVIEKYE
+372 PAIEEYE
-379 GKTFRLEQDE
+379 GKTFLLEQDE

-396 YCLVSYKQNQDKIG
+396 YCLVSFKQNQDKIG
-410 NIVLLKEVEENKNSG
+410 RMVLLKNVVENKKSG
-425 ELKKKYPYF
+425 ELKKMYPLY
-434 ASKVEQV
+434 ASRIEVVE
-441 E
+441 